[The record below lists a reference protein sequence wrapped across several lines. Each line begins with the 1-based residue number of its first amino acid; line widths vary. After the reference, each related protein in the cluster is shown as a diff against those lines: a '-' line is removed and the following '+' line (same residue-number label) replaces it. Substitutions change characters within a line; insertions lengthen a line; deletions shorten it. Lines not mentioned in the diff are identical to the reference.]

1 MPVTDKRFTTLIIQR
16 SEKASKDPPALSV
29 NTQQLAIQLV
39 KSTAV
44 YKKYRSVLDQHRAAS
59 PSLSPIGGGNTP
71 DLIASIVMPAVENSA
86 MTGNSGGEALGGGD
100 QQKVNEEKKMV
111 SANVAAAVADDD
123 SVDLDKEDGER
134 AKEETK
140 QQEVMTMKVGGAQ
153 VFHQEKSAHQAV
165 TAPAEENPEERG
177 LGSGDDEDVKEI
189 VLDLTKS
196 DEAQ

>member
-59 PSLSPIGGGNTP
+59 PSLSPIGGNTP

-86 MTGNSGGEALGGGD
+86 MGNSGGNAIGD

-153 VFHQEKSAHQAV
+153 VFHHQEKSAHQAV